1 MSRKTEYRFNEN
13 FELLV
18 HWFLPEG
25 NMKNYITGKLIHN
38 CDSFKDDFF
47 LELYGDFDEISER
60 TIIVENKLREK
71 INIIGFT
78 SDGKTVVIENAIK
91 INGTFVSNGFP
102 TSKFLVGRCLVINS
116 MIYINSDKNAK
127 FILDKGI
134 DNIEISSC
142 EFNFTRLKSWIG
154 DINTKKD
161 IGDESASISLALSE
175 DSNDKFYIS
184 NKNICLE
191 KILKCDII
199 NNSIRSEY
207 YWKMKSLDGSCLNVR
222 QFIDLIKSFKNLIQF
237 FVGQKIGYSYIK
249 LKTNLEGRCN
259 HLVNCYIV
267 TRQFITFSK
276 FSGNYITLK
285 YADIKDQ
292 FNEILNNWYLKED
305 KFINIT
311 ENYLSNINSFYYSH
325 STLLNSIRSLE
336 MFHRNFYIEDDAFED
351 TQINKLKE

>member
-134 DNIEISSC
+134 DNIDISSC

-161 IGDESASISLALSE
+161 IGDE
-175 DSNDKFYIS
+175 
-184 NKNICLE
+184 
-191 KILKCDII
+191 
-199 NNSIRSEY
+199 
-207 YWKMKSLDGSCLNVR
+207 
-222 QFIDLIKSFKNLIQF
+222 
-237 FVGQKIGYSYIK
+237 
-249 LKTNLEGRCN
+249 
-259 HLVNCYIV
+259 
-267 TRQFITFSK
+267 
-276 FSGNYITLK
+276 
-285 YADIKDQ
+285 
-292 FNEILNNWYLKED
+292 
-305 KFINIT
+305 
-311 ENYLSNINSFYYSH
+311 
-325 STLLNSIRSLE
+325 
-336 MFHRNFYIEDDAFED
+336 
-351 TQINKLKE
+351 